1 MVVMLMMLM
10 VMQQVEAFVKA
21 LFAIAYTFICYDNL
35 LNYDD
40 RLDQGQRTA
49 LEAIVTV
56 ADVYIRLQSLF
67 HHGAVFSLQ

>member
-1 MVVMLMMLM
+1 MVVI
-10 VMQQVEAFVKA
+10 QQVEAFVKA
-21 LFAIAYTFICYDNL
+21 LFAIAYTFIRYDNL

-49 LEAIVTV
+49 LEAKVTV
-56 ADVYIRLQSLF
+56 ADVNIRPQSLF